1 MTKLNKNCYYYSLEF
16 NAAIEY
22 NKKEYRAIY
31 ERLIMQTLLKNLKK
45 FFIKTDKILW
55 LLTIAATVYS
65 VILIQSMQRGFEYN
79 YLTSQVLA
87 IIIGYSIAIIMT
99 VIDYQRIADMWIFFI
114 ILSLGLLIL
123 VFFIGINVTGT
134 DDTAWIMLPGGL
146 SFQPSEFV
154 KVFYII
160 TLSKHMQI
168 LQDKDRM
175 HSLFGVLS
183 LLLHTMVPV
192 VMIHAQGDDGT
203 VLVFLFMFI
212 IMAFVGGVQL
222 RYFLIML
229 LLVATAVPI
238 AWNYILNEEQKNRFT
253 AIFDLDGNAL
263 TNYGWQQY
271 QGKVSIA
278 SGGVSGTG
286 LGNGP
291 RVSSGIVPEQENDF
305 IFTVAGEELGFV
317 GCLLLLA
324 LILMIAIRIIS
335 KAFSSRDYLGKM
347 LCVGVF
353 AMISVQTIINI
364 GMVLGLLPVIG
375 ITLPLFSSGGTSAL
389 AVLMGIGLVHSVHY
403 HRDDV
408 DTHNGHLKNGR
419 YKYLANTTYYK

>member
-1 MTKLNKNCYYYSLEF
+1 
-16 NAAIEY
+16 
-22 NKKEYRAIY
+22 
-31 ERLIMQTLLKNLKK
+31 MQALLKNLKK
-45 FFIKTDKILW
+45 VFIKTDKILW

-65 VILIQSMQRGFEYN
+65 VILIQSMQRGYRYN

-87 IIIGYSIAIIMT
+87 IVIGYILAIVMML
-99 VIDYQRIADMWIFFI
+99 IDYQRIADLWIIFI
-114 ILSLGLLIL
+114 IISLGLLVL

-134 DDTAWIMLPGGL
+134 DDTAWIVLPGGL

-160 TLSKHMQI
+160 TLSKHMQL
-168 LQDKDRM
+168 LQENDRL

-183 LLLHTMVPV
+183 LLIHTAVPV
-192 VMIHAQGDDGT
+192 VLIHAQGDDGT
-203 VLVFLFMFI
+203 VLVFLFMFL
-212 IMAFVGGVQL
+212 IMAFIGGIQL

-229 LLVATAVPI
+229 LLVATAIPI
-238 AWNYILNEEQKNRFT
+238 AWNYVLNEEQKNRFT
-253 AIFDLDGNAL
+253 AVFDLDGNAM

-278 SGGVSGTG
+278 SGGMNGTG
-286 LGNGP
+286 LGNGA
-291 RVSSGIVPEQENDF
+291 RVSSGIVPEQENVF
-305 IFTVAGEELGFV
+305 IFTVAGEELVFI

-324 LILMIAIRIIS
+324 IILMITVKILAE
-335 KAFSSRDYLGKM
+335 AFSARDYLGKM

-403 HRDDV
+403 HKDTV
-408 DTHNGHLKNGR
+408 DMHNGYLKNNR
-419 YKYLANTTYYK
+419 YKYLNTSSYYK

>member
-1 MTKLNKNCYYYSLEF
+1 
-16 NAAIEY
+16 
-22 NKKEYRAIY
+22 
-31 ERLIMQTLLKNLKK
+31 MQNLFKNLKT

-65 VILIQSMQRGFEYN
+65 IILIQSMQRNGNYN

-87 IIIGYSIAIIMT
+87 IIIGYVLAIFMT
-99 VIDYQRIADMWIFFI
+99 VIDYQRIADMWILFI
-114 ILSLGLLIL
+114 VLSLGLLVL

-134 DDTAWIMLPGGL
+134 DDTAWIVLPGGL

-160 TLSKHMQI
+160 TLSKHMQL
-168 LQDKDRM
+168 LQDKDRL

-183 LLLHTMVPV
+183 LLIHTAVPV
-192 VMIHAQGDDGT
+192 VLIHAQGDDGT
-203 VLVFLFMFI
+203 VLVFLFMFL
-212 IMAFVGGVQL
+212 IMLFIGGVQL

-229 LLVATAVPI
+229 LLNATAIPV
-238 AWNYILNEEQKNRFT
+238 AWNYVLNEEQKNRFT
-253 AIFDLDGNAL
+253 AIFDIDGNAM

-278 SGGVSGTG
+278 SGGMSGTG
-286 LGNGP
+286 LGKGA
-291 RVSSGIVPEQENDF
+291 RVAAQIVPEQENDF

-317 GCLLLLA
+317 GCALLLLIIL
-324 LILMIAIRIIS
+324 LICVKILT
-335 KAFSSRDYLGKM
+335 KAFSARDYLGKM

-389 AVLMGIGLVHSVHY
+389 AVLMGIGLAHSVHY
-403 HRDDV
+403 HRDAV
-408 DTHNGHLKNGR
+408 DTHSGYLRNNR
-419 YKYLANTTYYK
+419 YKYINRHAYYR

>member
-1 MTKLNKNCYYYSLEF
+1 
-16 NAAIEY
+16 
-22 NKKEYRAIY
+22 
-31 ERLIMQTLLKNLKK
+31 MQTILKNLKK
-45 FFIKTDKILW
+45 FFIKTDKTLW
-55 LLTIAATVYS
+55 LLTIVATVYS
-65 VILIQSMQRGFEYN
+65 VILIQSMQRGYRYN
-79 YLTSQVLA
+79 YLFSQILA
-87 IIIGYSIAIIMT
+87 IVIGFLIALLMT
-99 VIDYQRIADMWIFFI
+99 FVDYRRIADKWIFFI
-114 ILSLGLLIL
+114 ILSLGLLVL
-123 VFFIGINVTGT
+123 VFFVGINVTGT
-134 DDTAWIMLPGGL
+134 DDTAWIVLPGGL

-154 KVFYII
+154 KVFFIV

-168 LQDKDRM
+168 LQEKDRL

-183 LLLHTMVPV
+183 LLLHTAVPV
-192 VMIHAQGDDGT
+192 VLIHAQGDDGT
-203 VLVFLFMFI
+203 VLVFMFIFI

-222 RYFLIML
+222 RYFLIMI

-238 AWNYILNEEQKNRFT
+238 AWNFILNEEQKNRFL
-253 AIFDLDGNAL
+253 AIFDLDGNAM

-278 SGGVSGTG
+278 SGGMNGTG
-286 LGNGP
+286 LGNGA

-324 LILMIAIRIIS
+324 IILMIAVKIIIDAYS
-335 KAFSSRDYLGKM
+335 ARDYLGKM
-347 LCVGVF
+347 LCIGVF

-403 HRDDV
+403 HKEEV
-408 DTHNGHLKNGR
+408 DMHNGRLRHNK
-419 YKYLANTTYYK
+419 YKYLTNTGYYK

>member
-1 MTKLNKNCYYYSLEF
+1 
-16 NAAIEY
+16 
-22 NKKEYRAIY
+22 
-31 ERLIMQTLLKNLKK
+31 MQTLLKNLKK

-55 LLTIAATVYS
+55 LLTIIATVYS
-65 VILIQSMQRGFEYN
+65 IILIQSMQRGYKYN
-79 YLTSQVLA
+79 YLTSQILA
-87 IIIGYSIAIIMT
+87 IIIGYLIALLLT
-99 VIDYQRIADMWIFFI
+99 FVDYHRIADKWILFI
-114 ILSLGLLIL
+114 ILSLGLLVL

-134 DDTAWIMLPGGL
+134 DDTAWIVLPGGL

-154 KVFYII
+154 KIFFII
-160 TLSKHMQI
+160 SLSKHMQI
-168 LQDKDRM
+168 LQENDRL
-175 HSLFGVLS
+175 HTLLGVLT
-183 LLLHTMVPV
+183 LLLHTAVPV
-192 VMIHAQGDDGT
+192 VLIHAQGDDGT

-212 IMAFVGGVQL
+212 IMAFVGGIQL
-222 RYFLIML
+222 RYFLIMIL
-229 LLVATAVPI
+229 LIATAVPI
-238 AWNYILNEEQKNRFT
+238 AWNFILNEEQKNRFM
-253 AIFDLDGNAL
+253 AIFDLDGNAM

-278 SGGVSGTG
+278 SGGMSGTG
-286 LGNGP
+286 LGNGA

-305 IFTVAGEELGFV
+305 IFTVAGEELGFI

-324 LILMIAIRIIS
+324 IILMIAVKIIID
-335 KAFSSRDYLGKM
+335 AFSARDYLGKM

-403 HRDDV
+403 HKDEV
-408 DTHNGHLKNGR
+408 DAHNGYLKQNR
-419 YKYLANTTYYK
+419 YKYLTNTNYYQ

>member
-1 MTKLNKNCYYYSLEF
+1 
-16 NAAIEY
+16 
-22 NKKEYRAIY
+22 
-31 ERLIMQTLLKNLKK
+31 MQTLLKNLKK

-55 LLTIAATVYS
+55 LLTIIATVYS
-65 VILIQSMQRGFEYN
+65 VILIQSMQRGYQYN

-87 IIIGYSIAIIMT
+87 IIIGYAIALIT
-99 VIDYQRIADMWIFFI
+99 TFIDYQRIADKWIFFI
-114 ILSLGLLIL
+114 ILSLVLLAL

-134 DDTAWIMLPGGL
+134 DDTAWIVLPGGL

-154 KVFYII
+154 KVFFII

-168 LQDKDRM
+168 LQEKDRL

-183 LLLHTMVPV
+183 LLIHTAVPAAL
-192 VMIHAQGDDGT
+192 IHAQGDDGT

-229 LLVATAVPI
+229 LLIATAIPI
-238 AWNYILNEEQKNRFT
+238 AWNFILNEEQKNRFM
-253 AIFDLDGNAL
+253 AVFDIDGNAM

-278 SGGVSGTG
+278 SGGMNGTG
-286 LGNGP
+286 LGNGA

-324 LILMIAIRIIS
+324 IILMICVKIIVE
-335 KAFSSRDYLGKM
+335 AFSARDYLGKM
-347 LCVGVF
+347 ICVGVF
-353 AMISVQTIINI
+353 SMISVQTIINI

-389 AVLMGIGLVHSVHY
+389 AVLMAIGLVHSVHY
-403 HRDDV
+403 HKDQV
-408 DTHNGHLKNGR
+408 DTHTGYLKNNR
-419 YKYLANTTYYK
+419 YKYLTNTSFYH

>member
-1 MTKLNKNCYYYSLEF
+1 
-16 NAAIEY
+16 
-22 NKKEYRAIY
+22 
-31 ERLIMQTLLKNLKK
+31 MQTIFKNIKK

-65 VILIQSMQRGFEYN
+65 IILIQSMQRGFEYN
-79 YLTSQVLA
+79 YLTSQILA
-87 IIIGYSIAIIMT
+87 IVIGYIVAVILT
-99 VIDYQRIADMWIFFI
+99 VIDYQRIADKWIFLM
-114 ILSLGLLIL
+114 ILSLALLIA
-123 VFFIGINVTGT
+123 VFFVGINVTGT
-134 DDTAWIMLPGGL
+134 DDTAWIVLPGGL

-154 KVFYII
+154 KVFFII

-168 LQDKDRM
+168 LVDKERL
-175 HSLFGVLS
+175 HSLLGVLS
-183 LLLHTMVPV
+183 LLLHTAVPAV
-192 VMIHAQGDDGT
+192 LIHAQGDDGT
-203 VLVFLFMFI
+203 VLVFLFIFI

-238 AWNYILNEEQKNRFT
+238 AWNFILNEEQKNRFL

-278 SGGVSGTG
+278 SGGMSGTG
-286 LGNGP
+286 LGNGA

-305 IFTVAGEELGFV
+305 IFTVAGEELGFI

-324 LILMIAIRIIS
+324 LILMIAVKIIIEAF
-335 KAFSSRDYLGKM
+335 KARDYLGKM

-389 AVLMGIGLVHSVHY
+389 AVLLAIGLVHSVHY
-403 HRDDV
+403 HRDV
-408 DTHNGHLKNGR
+408 VNTHNGQLKHNR
-419 YKYLANTTYYK
+419 YKYMRNTAYYN

>member
-1 MTKLNKNCYYYSLEF
+1 
-16 NAAIEY
+16 
-22 NKKEYRAIY
+22 
-31 ERLIMQTLLKNLKK
+31 MQTLLKNLKK
-45 FFIKTDKILW
+45 FFIKTDKTLW
-55 LLTIAATVYS
+55 LLTIIATVYS

-79 YLTSQVLA
+79 YLTSQILA
-87 IIIGYSIAIIMT
+87 IVIGYIIAIFMT
-99 VIDYQRIADMWIFFI
+99 LIDYQRIADKWILFI
-114 ILSLGLLIL
+114 ILSLILLIM

-134 DDTAWIMLPGGL
+134 DDTAWIVLPGGL

-154 KVFYII
+154 KVFFII

-168 LQDKDRM
+168 LQERDRI
-175 HSLFGVLS
+175 HSLMGVLS
-183 LLLHTMVPV
+183 LLLHTAVPAAL
-192 VMIHAQGDDGT
+192 IHAQGDDGT
-203 VLVFLFMFI
+203 VLVFLFIFV

-238 AWNYILNEEQKNRFT
+238 AWNFILNEEQKNRFL
-253 AIFDLDGNAL
+253 AIFDLDGNAM

-278 SGGVSGTG
+278 SGGMSGTG
-286 LGNGP
+286 LGNGA

-305 IFTVAGEELGFV
+305 IFTVAGEELGFI

-324 LILMIAIRIIS
+324 IILMIAIRIIIN
-335 KAFSSRDYLGKM
+335 AFSARDYLGKM

-403 HRDDV
+403 HKEEADA
-408 DTHNGHLKNGR
+408 HNGHLKHNK
-419 YKYLANTTYYK
+419 YKYSTGLSYYK

>member
-1 MTKLNKNCYYYSLEF
+1 
-16 NAAIEY
+16 
-22 NKKEYRAIY
+22 
-31 ERLIMQTLLKNLKK
+31 MQTILKK
-45 FFIKTDKILW
+45 FKQFFIKTDKTLW
-55 LLTIAATVYS
+55 LLTIIATVYS
-65 VILIQSMQRGFEYN
+65 VILIQSMQRGYSYN
-79 YLTSQVLA
+79 YLTSQILA
-87 IIIGYSIAIIMT
+87 IIIGYIIEIFMT
-99 VIDYQRIADMWIFFI
+99 IIDYQRIADKWILFI
-114 ILSLGLLIL
+114 ILSLILLIM
-123 VFFIGINVTGT
+123 VFFLGINVTGT
-134 DDTAWIMLPGGL
+134 DDTAWIVLPGGL

-154 KVFYII
+154 KVFFII
-160 TLSKHMQI
+160 SLSKHMQI
-168 LQDKDRM
+168 LQERDRI
-175 HSLFGVLS
+175 HSLLGVLS
-183 LLLHTMVPV
+183 MLLHTAVPV
-192 VMIHAQGDDGT
+192 VLIHAQGDDGT
-203 VLVFLFMFI
+203 VLVFLFIFV

-222 RYFLIML
+222 RYFLIMI

-238 AWNYILNEEQKNRFT
+238 AWNFILNEEQKNRFM

-278 SGGVSGTG
+278 SGGLSGTG
-286 LGNGP
+286 LGNGA

-305 IFTVAGEELGFV
+305 IFTVAGEELGFI

-324 LILMIAIRIIS
+324 IILMIAVKIIIN
-335 KAFSSRDYLGKM
+335 AFSARDYLGKM

-403 HRDDV
+403 HREEV
-408 DTHNGHLKNGR
+408 DTYTGRLKHNK
-419 YKYLANTTYYK
+419 YKYLSRTNYYK

>member
-1 MTKLNKNCYYYSLEF
+1 
-16 NAAIEY
+16 
-22 NKKEYRAIY
+22 
-31 ERLIMQTLLKNLKK
+31 MQTLLKNLKK

-55 LLTIAATVYS
+55 MLTIIATVYS
-65 VILIQSMQRGFEYN
+65 IILIQSMQRGYKYN
-79 YLTSQVLA
+79 YLTSQILA
-87 IIIGYSIAIIMT
+87 IIIGYLIALLLT
-99 VIDYQRIADMWIFFI
+99 FVDYHRIADKWILFI
-114 ILSLGLLIL
+114 ILSLGLLVL

-134 DDTAWIMLPGGL
+134 DDTAWIVLPGGL

-154 KVFYII
+154 KIFFII
-160 TLSKHMQI
+160 SLSKHMQI
-168 LQDKDRM
+168 LQENDRL
-175 HSLFGVLS
+175 HTLLGVLT
-183 LLLHTMVPV
+183 LLLHTAVPV
-192 VMIHAQGDDGT
+192 VLIHAQGDDGT

-212 IMAFVGGVQL
+212 IMAFVGGIQL
-222 RYFLIML
+222 RYFLIMIL
-229 LLVATAVPI
+229 LIATAVPI
-238 AWNYILNEEQKNRFT
+238 AWNFILNEEQKNRFM
-253 AIFDLDGNAL
+253 AIFDLDGNAM

-278 SGGVSGTG
+278 SGGMSGTG
-286 LGNGP
+286 LGNGA

-305 IFTVAGEELGFV
+305 IFTVAGEELGFI

-324 LILMIAIRIIS
+324 IILMIAVKIIID
-335 KAFSSRDYLGKM
+335 AFSARDYLGKM

-403 HRDDV
+403 HKDEV
-408 DTHNGHLKNGR
+408 DAHNGYLKHNR
-419 YKYLANTTYYK
+419 YKYLTNTNYYQ

>member
-1 MTKLNKNCYYYSLEF
+1 MTKLNKICYHYSLELRMT
-16 NAAIEY
+16 IEY
-22 NKKEYRAIY
+22 NEVDKSINGKAT
-31 ERLIMQTLLKNLKK
+31 MQTLLKNLKK

-55 LLTIAATVYS
+55 LLTIIATVYS
-65 VILIQSMQRGFEYN
+65 IILIQSMQRGYKYN
-79 YLTSQVLA
+79 YLTSQILA
-87 IIIGYSIAIIMT
+87 IIIGYLIALLLT
-99 VIDYQRIADMWIFFI
+99 FVDYHRIADKWILFI
-114 ILSLGLLIL
+114 ILSLGLLVL

-134 DDTAWIMLPGGL
+134 DDTAWIVLPGGL

-154 KVFYII
+154 KIFFII
-160 TLSKHMQI
+160 SLSKHMQI
-168 LQDKDRM
+168 LQENDRL
-175 HSLFGVLS
+175 HTLLGVLT
-183 LLLHTMVPV
+183 LLLHTAVPV
-192 VMIHAQGDDGT
+192 VLIHAQGDDGT

-212 IMAFVGGVQL
+212 IMAFVGGIQL
-222 RYFLIML
+222 RYFLIMIL
-229 LLVATAVPI
+229 LIATAVPI
-238 AWNYILNEEQKNRFT
+238 AWNFILNEEQKNRFM
-253 AIFDLDGNAL
+253 AIFDLDGNAM

-278 SGGVSGTG
+278 SGGMSGTG
-286 LGNGP
+286 LGNGA

-305 IFTVAGEELGFV
+305 IFTVAGEELGFI

-324 LILMIAIRIIS
+324 IILMIAVKIIID
-335 KAFSSRDYLGKM
+335 AFSARDYLGKM

-403 HRDDV
+403 HKDEV
-408 DTHNGHLKNGR
+408 DAHNGYLKQNR
-419 YKYLANTTYYK
+419 YKYLTNTNYYQ

>member
-1 MTKLNKNCYYYSLEF
+1 
-16 NAAIEY
+16 
-22 NKKEYRAIY
+22 
-31 ERLIMQTLLKNLKK
+31 MQTILKK
-45 FFIKTDKILW
+45 FKQFFIKTDKTLW
-55 LLTIAATVYS
+55 LLTIIATVYS
-65 VILIQSMQRGFEYN
+65 VTLIQSMQRGYSYN
-79 YLTSQVLA
+79 YLTSQILA
-87 IIIGYSIAIIMT
+87 IIIGYIIAIFMT
-99 VIDYQRIADMWIFFI
+99 IIDYQRIADKWILFI
-114 ILSLGLLIL
+114 ILSLILLIM

-134 DDTAWIMLPGGL
+134 DDTAWIVLPGGL

-154 KVFYII
+154 KVFFII
-160 TLSKHMQI
+160 SLSKHMQI
-168 LQDKDRM
+168 LQERDRI
-175 HSLFGVLS
+175 HSLLGVLS
-183 LLLHTMVPV
+183 MLLHTAVPV
-192 VMIHAQGDDGT
+192 VLIHAQGDDGT
-203 VLVFLFMFI
+203 VLVFLFIFV

-222 RYFLIML
+222 RYFLIMI

-238 AWNYILNEEQKNRFT
+238 AWNFILNEEQKNRFL

-278 SGGVSGTG
+278 SGGLSGTG
-286 LGNGP
+286 LGNGA

-305 IFTVAGEELGFV
+305 IFTVAGEELGFI

-324 LILMIAIRIIS
+324 IILMIAVKIIIN
-335 KAFSSRDYLGKM
+335 AFSARDYLGKM

-403 HRDDV
+403 HREEV
-408 DTHNGHLKNGR
+408 DTYTGRLKHNK
-419 YKYLANTTYYK
+419 YKYLSRTNYYK

>member
-1 MTKLNKNCYYYSLEF
+1 
-16 NAAIEY
+16 
-22 NKKEYRAIY
+22 
-31 ERLIMQTLLKNLKK
+31 MQTILKK
-45 FFIKTDKILW
+45 FKQFFIKTDKTLW
-55 LLTIAATVYS
+55 LLTIIATVYS
-65 VILIQSMQRGFEYN
+65 VILIQSMQRGYSYN
-79 YLTSQVLA
+79 YLTSQILA
-87 IIIGYSIAIIMT
+87 IIIGYILAIFMT
-99 VIDYQRIADMWIFFI
+99 IIDYQRIADKWILFI
-114 ILSLGLLIL
+114 ILSLILLIM
-123 VFFIGINVTGT
+123 VFFLGINVTGT
-134 DDTAWIMLPGGL
+134 DDTAWIVLPGGL

-154 KVFYII
+154 KVFFII
-160 TLSKHMQI
+160 SLSKHMQI
-168 LQDKDRM
+168 LQERDRI
-175 HSLFGVLS
+175 HSLLGVLS
-183 LLLHTMVPV
+183 MLLHTAVPV

-203 VLVFLFMFI
+203 VLVFLFIFV

-222 RYFLIML
+222 RYFLIMI

-238 AWNYILNEEQKNRFT
+238 AWNFILNEEQKNRFL

-278 SGGVSGTG
+278 SGGLSGTG
-286 LGNGP
+286 LGNGA

-305 IFTVAGEELGFV
+305 IFTVAGEELGFI

-324 LILMIAIRIIS
+324 IILMIAVKIIIN
-335 KAFSSRDYLGKM
+335 AFSARDYLGKM

-403 HRDDV
+403 HREEV
-408 DTHNGHLKNGR
+408 DTYTGRLKHNK
-419 YKYLANTTYYK
+419 YKYLSRTNYYK

>member
-1 MTKLNKNCYYYSLEF
+1 
-16 NAAIEY
+16 
-22 NKKEYRAIY
+22 
-31 ERLIMQTLLKNLKK
+31 MQTILKK
-45 FFIKTDKILW
+45 FKQFFIKTDKTLW
-55 LLTIAATVYS
+55 LLTIIATVYS
-65 VILIQSMQRGFEYN
+65 VILIQSMQRGYPYN
-79 YLTSQVLA
+79 YLTSQILA
-87 IIIGYSIAIIMT
+87 IIIGYIIAIFMT
-99 VIDYQRIADMWIFFI
+99 IIDYQRIADKWILFI
-114 ILSLGLLIL
+114 ILSLILLIM

-134 DDTAWIMLPGGL
+134 DDTAWIVLPGGL

-154 KVFYII
+154 KVFFII
-160 TLSKHMQI
+160 SLSKHMQI
-168 LQDKDRM
+168 LQERDRI
-175 HSLFGVLS
+175 HSLLGVLS
-183 LLLHTMVPV
+183 MLLHTAVPV
-192 VMIHAQGDDGT
+192 VLIHAQGDDGT
-203 VLVFLFMFI
+203 VLVFLFIFV

-222 RYFLIML
+222 RYFLIMI

-238 AWNYILNEEQKNRFT
+238 AWNFILNEEQKNRFL

-278 SGGVSGTG
+278 SGGLSGTG
-286 LGNGP
+286 LGNGA

-305 IFTVAGEELGFV
+305 IFTVAGEELGFI

-324 LILMIAIRIIS
+324 IILMIAVKIIIN
-335 KAFSSRDYLGKM
+335 AFSARDYLGKM

-403 HRDDV
+403 HREEV
-408 DTHNGHLKNGR
+408 DTYTGRLKHNK
-419 YKYLANTTYYK
+419 YKYLSRTNYYK

>member
-1 MTKLNKNCYYYSLEF
+1 
-16 NAAIEY
+16 
-22 NKKEYRAIY
+22 
-31 ERLIMQTLLKNLKK
+31 MQTILKK
-45 FFIKTDKILW
+45 FKQFFIKTDKTLW
-55 LLTIAATVYS
+55 LLTIIATVYS
-65 VILIQSMQRGFEYN
+65 VILIQSMQRGYSYN
-79 YLTSQVLA
+79 YLTSQILA
-87 IIIGYSIAIIMT
+87 IIIGYILAIFMT
-99 VIDYQRIADMWIFFI
+99 IIDYQRIADKWILFI
-114 ILSLGLLIL
+114 ILSLILLIM

-134 DDTAWIMLPGGL
+134 DDTAWIVLPGGL

-154 KVFYII
+154 KVFFII
-160 TLSKHMQI
+160 SLSKHMQI
-168 LQDKDRM
+168 LQERDRI
-175 HSLFGVLS
+175 HSLLGVLS
-183 LLLHTMVPV
+183 MLLHTAVPV
-192 VMIHAQGDDGT
+192 VLIHAQGDDGT
-203 VLVFLFMFI
+203 VLVFLFIFV

-222 RYFLIML
+222 RYFLIMI

-238 AWNYILNEEQKNRFT
+238 AWNFILNEEQKNRFL

-278 SGGVSGTG
+278 SGGLSGTG
-286 LGNGP
+286 LGNGA

-305 IFTVAGEELGFV
+305 IFTVAGEELGFI

-324 LILMIAIRIIS
+324 IILMIAVKIIIN
-335 KAFSSRDYLGKM
+335 AFSARDYLGKM

-403 HRDDV
+403 HREEV
-408 DTHNGHLKNGR
+408 DTYTGRLKHNK
-419 YKYLANTTYYK
+419 YKYLSRTNYYK

>member
-1 MTKLNKNCYYYSLEF
+1 
-16 NAAIEY
+16 
-22 NKKEYRAIY
+22 
-31 ERLIMQTLLKNLKK
+31 MQTILKK
-45 FFIKTDKILW
+45 FKQFFIKTDKTLW
-55 LLTIAATVYS
+55 LLTIIATVYS
-65 VILIQSMQRGFEYN
+65 VILIQSMQRGYSYN
-79 YLTSQVLA
+79 YLTSQILA
-87 IIIGYSIAIIMT
+87 IIIGYIIAVFMT
-99 VIDYQRIADMWIFFI
+99 IIDYQRIADKWILFI
-114 ILSLGLLIL
+114 ILSLILLIM

-134 DDTAWIMLPGGL
+134 DDTAWIVLPGGL

-154 KVFYII
+154 KVFFII
-160 TLSKHMQI
+160 SLSKHMQI
-168 LQDKDRM
+168 LQERDRI
-175 HSLFGVLS
+175 HSLLGVLS
-183 LLLHTMVPV
+183 MLLHTAVPV
-192 VMIHAQGDDGT
+192 VLIHAQGDDGT
-203 VLVFLFMFI
+203 VLVFLFIFV

-222 RYFLIML
+222 RYFLIMI

-238 AWNYILNEEQKNRFT
+238 AWNFILNEEQKNRFL

-278 SGGVSGTG
+278 SGGLSGTG
-286 LGNGP
+286 LGNGA

-305 IFTVAGEELGFV
+305 IFTVAGEELGFI

-324 LILMIAIRIIS
+324 IILMIAVKIIIN
-335 KAFSSRDYLGKM
+335 AFSARDYLGKM

-403 HRDDV
+403 HREEV
-408 DTHNGHLKNGR
+408 DTYTGRLKHNK
-419 YKYLANTTYYK
+419 YKYLSRTNYYK

>member
-1 MTKLNKNCYYYSLEF
+1 
-16 NAAIEY
+16 
-22 NKKEYRAIY
+22 
-31 ERLIMQTLLKNLKK
+31 MQTLLKKIKK

-55 LLTIAATVYS
+55 LLTIVATVYS
-65 VILIQSMQRGFEYN
+65 IILIQSMQRGYKYN
-79 YLTSQVLA
+79 YLTSQILA
-87 IIIGYSIAIIMT
+87 IVIGYIIAIILT
-99 VIDYQRIADMWIFFI
+99 VIDYQRIADKWIFFM
-114 ILSLGLLIL
+114 ILSLALLVL
-123 VFFIGINVTGT
+123 VFFFGLNVTGT
-134 DDTAWIMLPGGL
+134 DDTAWIVLPGGL

-154 KVFYII
+154 KVFFII

-168 LQDKDRM
+168 LVDKERL

-183 LLLHTMVPV
+183 LVVHTAIPA
-192 VMIHAQGDDGT
+192 VMIHVQGDDGT
-203 VLVFLFMFI
+203 MLVFLFMFI

-222 RYFLIML
+222 RYFLIMM
-229 LLVATAVPI
+229 LLVATAIPI
-238 AWNYILNEEQKNRFT
+238 AWNFILNEEQKNRFL

-278 SGGVSGTG
+278 SGGMSGSG
-286 LGNGP
+286 LGNGA

-305 IFTVAGEELGFV
+305 IFTVAGEELGFI

-324 LILMIAIRIIS
+324 LILMIAVKIIIEAF
-335 KAFSSRDYLGKM
+335 KARDYLGKM
-347 LCVGVF
+347 ICVGVF

-389 AVLMGIGLVHSVHY
+389 AVLMALGLVHSVHY
-403 HRDDV
+403 HRDEA
-408 DTHNGHLKNGR
+408 DTHNGYLKHNR
-419 YKYLANTTYYK
+419 YKYMSNTAYYK

>member
-1 MTKLNKNCYYYSLEF
+1 
-16 NAAIEY
+16 
-22 NKKEYRAIY
+22 
-31 ERLIMQTLLKNLKK
+31 MQTILKNLKS
-45 FFIKTDKILW
+45 FFIKTDKMLW
-55 LLTIAATVYS
+55 LLTIVATVYS
-65 VILIQSMQRGFEYN
+65 VILIQSMQRGYRYN
-79 YLTSQVLA
+79 FLFSQVLA
-87 IIIGYSIAIIMT
+87 IIIGLFIALLMT
-99 VIDYQRIADMWIFFI
+99 IIDYRRIADKWILFI
-114 ILSLGLLIL
+114 VLSLGLLVL

-134 DDTAWIMLPGGL
+134 DDTAWIVLPGGL

-154 KVFYII
+154 KVFFII
-160 TLSKHMQI
+160 SLSKHMQI
-168 LQDKDRM
+168 LNEKDRL

-183 LLLHTMVPV
+183 LLLHTAVPV
-192 VMIHAQGDDGT
+192 VLIHAQGDDGT
-203 VLVFLFMFI
+203 VLVFLFIFI
-212 IMAFVGGVQL
+212 IMAFIGGVQL
-222 RYFLIML
+222 RYFLIMI

-238 AWNYILNEEQKNRFT
+238 AWNFILNEEQKNRFM
-253 AIFDLDGNAL
+253 AVFDLDGNAM

-278 SGGVSGTG
+278 SGGMNGTG
-286 LGNGP
+286 LGNGA

-305 IFTVAGEELGFV
+305 IFTVAGEELGFI

-324 LILMIAIRIIS
+324 IILIIAVKIMIN
-335 KAFSSRDYLGKM
+335 AFSARDYLGKM

-403 HRDDV
+403 HKEEI
-408 DTHNGHLKNGR
+408 DTHNGHIKHNK
-419 YKYLANTTYYK
+419 YKYLTNTGYYK

>member
-1 MTKLNKNCYYYSLEF
+1 
-16 NAAIEY
+16 
-22 NKKEYRAIY
+22 
-31 ERLIMQTLLKNLKK
+31 MQTLLKNLKK

-55 LLTIAATVYS
+55 LLTIIATVYS
-65 VILIQSMQRGFEYN
+65 IILIQSMQRGYKYN
-79 YLTSQVLA
+79 YLTSQILA
-87 IIIGYSIAIIMT
+87 IIIGYLIALLLT
-99 VIDYQRIADMWIFFI
+99 FVDYHRIADKWILFI
-114 ILSLGLLIL
+114 ILSLGLLVL

-134 DDTAWIMLPGGL
+134 DDTAWIVLPGGL

-154 KVFYII
+154 KIFFII
-160 TLSKHMQI
+160 SLSKHMQI
-168 LQDKDRM
+168 LQENDRL
-175 HSLFGVLS
+175 HTLLGVLT
-183 LLLHTMVPV
+183 LLLHTAVPV
-192 VMIHAQGDDGT
+192 VLIHAQGDDGT

-212 IMAFVGGVQL
+212 IMAFVGGIQL
-222 RYFLIML
+222 RYFLIMIL
-229 LLVATAVPI
+229 LIATAVPI
-238 AWNYILNEEQKNRFT
+238 AWNFILNEEQKNRFM
-253 AIFDLDGNAL
+253 AIFDLDGNAM

-278 SGGVSGTG
+278 SGGMSGTG
-286 LGNGP
+286 LGNGA

-305 IFTVAGEELGFV
+305 IFTVAGEELGFI

-324 LILMIAIRIIS
+324 IILMIAVKIIID
-335 KAFSSRDYLGKM
+335 AFSARDYLGKM

-403 HRDDV
+403 HKDEV
-408 DTHNGHLKNGR
+408 DAHNGYLKHNR
-419 YKYLANTTYYK
+419 YKYLTNTNYYQ

>member
-1 MTKLNKNCYYYSLEF
+1 
-16 NAAIEY
+16 
-22 NKKEYRAIY
+22 
-31 ERLIMQTLLKNLKK
+31 MQTILKNLKQ

-65 VILIQSMQRGFEYN
+65 VILIKSMQRDFAYN
-79 YLTSQVLA
+79 YLTSQILA
-87 IIIGYSIAIIMT
+87 IVIGYTIAIILT
-99 VIDYQRIADMWIFFI
+99 VIDYQKIADMWILFI
-114 ILSLGLLIL
+114 VVSLGLLVL

-134 DDTAWIMLPGGL
+134 DDTAWIVLPGGL

-154 KVFYII
+154 KVFFIV

-168 LQDKDRM
+168 LQDKDRL

-183 LLLHTMVPV
+183 LLIHTAVPV
-192 VMIHAQGDDGT
+192 VLIHAQGDDGT
-203 VLVFLFMFI
+203 VLVFLFIFI

-238 AWNYILNEEQKNRFT
+238 AWNYILNDEQKNRFT

-278 SGGVSGTG
+278 SGGMSGTG

-324 LILMIAIRIIS
+324 IILMIAIRIITNAF
-335 KAFSSRDYLGKM
+335 KARDYLGKM
-347 LCVGVF
+347 ICIGVF

-403 HRDDV
+403 HRDAV
-408 DTHNGHLKNGR
+408 DTHNGYLKNNR
-419 YKYLANTTYYK
+419 YKYVSNSAYYR

>member
-1 MTKLNKNCYYYSLEF
+1 
-16 NAAIEY
+16 
-22 NKKEYRAIY
+22 
-31 ERLIMQTLLKNLKK
+31 MQTILKNLKS
-45 FFIKTDKILW
+45 FFIKTDKMLW
-55 LLTIAATVYS
+55 LLTIVATVYS
-65 VILIQSMQRGFEYN
+65 VILIQSMQRGYRYN
-79 YLTSQVLA
+79 FLFSQVLA
-87 IIIGYSIAIIMT
+87 IIIGLFIALLMT
-99 VIDYQRIADMWIFFI
+99 IIDYRRIADKWIFFI
-114 ILSLGLLIL
+114 VLSLGLLVL

-134 DDTAWIMLPGGL
+134 DDTAWIVLPGGL

-154 KVFYII
+154 KVFFII
-160 TLSKHMQI
+160 SLSKHMQI
-168 LQDKDRM
+168 LNEKDRL

-183 LLLHTMVPV
+183 LLLHTAVPV
-192 VMIHAQGDDGT
+192 VLIHAQGDDGT
-203 VLVFLFMFI
+203 VLVFLFIFI
-212 IMAFVGGVQL
+212 IMAFIGGVQL
-222 RYFLIML
+222 RYFLIMI

-238 AWNYILNEEQKNRFT
+238 AWNFVLNEEQKNRFM
-253 AIFDLDGNAL
+253 AVFDLDGNAM

-278 SGGVSGTG
+278 SGGMNGTG
-286 LGNGP
+286 LGNGA

-305 IFTVAGEELGFV
+305 IFTVAGEELGFI

-324 LILMIAIRIIS
+324 IILIIAVKIMIN
-335 KAFSSRDYLGKM
+335 AFSARDYLGKM

-403 HRDDV
+403 HKEEL
-408 DTHNGHLKNGR
+408 DTHNGHIKHNK
-419 YKYLANTTYYK
+419 YKYLANTGYYK

>member
-1 MTKLNKNCYYYSLEF
+1 
-16 NAAIEY
+16 
-22 NKKEYRAIY
+22 
-31 ERLIMQTLLKNLKK
+31 MQTILKK
-45 FFIKTDKILW
+45 FKQFFIKTDKTLW
-55 LLTIAATVYS
+55 LLTIIATVYS
-65 VILIQSMQRGFEYN
+65 VILIQSMQRGYSYN
-79 YLTSQVLA
+79 YLTSQILA
-87 IIIGYSIAIIMT
+87 IIIGYIIAIFMT
-99 VIDYQRIADMWIFFI
+99 IIDYQRIADKWILFI
-114 ILSLGLLIL
+114 ILSLILLIM
-123 VFFIGINVTGT
+123 VFFLGINVTGT
-134 DDTAWIMLPGGL
+134 DDTAWIVLPGGL

-154 KVFYII
+154 KVFFII
-160 TLSKHMQI
+160 SLSKHMQI
-168 LQDKDRM
+168 LQERDRI
-175 HSLFGVLS
+175 HSLLGVLS
-183 LLLHTMVPV
+183 MLLHTAVPV

-203 VLVFLFMFI
+203 VLVFLFIFV

-222 RYFLIML
+222 RYFLIMI

-238 AWNYILNEEQKNRFT
+238 AWNFILNEEQKNRFL

-278 SGGVSGTG
+278 SGGLSGTG
-286 LGNGP
+286 LGNGA

-305 IFTVAGEELGFV
+305 IFTVAGEELGFI

-324 LILMIAIRIIS
+324 IILMIAVKIIIN
-335 KAFSSRDYLGKM
+335 AFSARDYLGKM

-403 HRDDV
+403 HREEV
-408 DTHNGHLKNGR
+408 DTYTGRLKHNK
-419 YKYLANTTYYK
+419 YKYLSRTNYYK